1 MVIGDTSNYH
11 QCQTLNNYWCPFEKL
26 FTIFSMR
33 YELDQL
39 PLKTLLSPLARAS
52 SALARLDE
60 RIASSPVGTGLIER
74 FHYVDACA
82 SLWLDGEL
90 VEIEDLVLHEAA
102 RDIRSPSHAL
112 TIARDVLQTRRRIA
126 AQAPDWAL
134 SQNGLRSLRVGGQA
148 WPASSS
154 GDGGFGAESESAAG
168 YDAAV
173 DRQDQDGEGRKNR
186 LHDGLDL
193 PGIDFDAIDAVLAR
207 SEDVLA
213 KVKQPQ
219 RMAKPETDPLIR
231 DPDWDEDE
239 RLEEWRT
246 VLRSIHDL
254 PPMLQAILA
263 LDAWNELAVLQR
275 APWLGRLLA
284 ASLLR
289 REGLT
294 TQAHLLAFNIGLKSI
309 RVERRRHRS
318 FETRLLASLEGL
330 LAGAELGFKEHD
342 RLLLARQMLE
352 RRLTGRRTSSNL
364 PGLIELV
371 LARPLVST
379 GLIAKEL
386 DITPRAA
393 LRLVEEL
400 NLREMTGRGRFRAW
414 GVL

>member
-1 MVIGDTSNYH
+1 M
-11 QCQTLNNYWCPFEKL
+11 
-26 FTIFSMR
+26 FSMR

-52 SALARLDE
+52 AALARLDE
-60 RIASSPVGTGLIER
+60 RLAPSPVGQGLIER
-74 FHYVDACA
+74 LHFADACA

-90 VEIEDLVLHEAA
+90 VEMEDLVLHEAA

-112 TIARDVLQTRRRIA
+112 TIARDVLQTRRRIV

-134 SQNGLRSLRVGGQA
+134 SPNGLRSLRVGGQA
-148 WPASSS
+148 GPAPSF
-154 GDGGFGAESESAAG
+154 GDGGIGAESENVEVHDALAG
-168 YDAAV
+168 E
-173 DRQDQDGEGRKNR
+173 DRNGVGRKHR
-186 LHDGLDL
+186 WDDGLDL
-193 PGIDFDAIDAVLAR
+193 PGIDLDVIDAVLAR

-213 KVKQPQ
+213 RAKQPQ
-219 RMAKPETDPLIR
+219 RLAQRDTDPLIR
-231 DPDWDEDE
+231 DPDWDEEE
-239 RLEEWRT
+239 RLDEWRA
-246 VLRSIHDL
+246 VLRSIRDL
-254 PPMLQAILA
+254 PPVLQAILA

-289 REGLT
+289 REDLT
-294 TQAHLLAFNIGLKSI
+294 TKAHLLAFNAGLKTI
-309 RVERRRHRS
+309 RVERRRHRN
-318 FETRLLASLEGL
+318 FETRLLAGL
-330 LAGAELGFKEHD
+330 DGLMAGVELGYKEHD
-342 RLLLARQMLE
+342 RLLLARQMME
-352 RRLTGRRTSSNL
+352 RRLMGRRASSNL

-371 LARPLVST
+371 LAKPLVST

-414 GVL
+414 SVM

>member
-1 MVIGDTSNYH
+1 
-11 QCQTLNNYWCPFEKL
+11 
-26 FTIFSMR
+26 MR
-33 YELDQL
+33 YDLDTL
-39 PLKTLLSPLARAS
+39 PLTTLLSPLTRAS
-52 SALARLDE
+52 EALARLDE
-60 RIASSPVGTGLIER
+60 RLASSPVGTGLIER
-74 FHYVDACA
+74 LHFADACA

-90 VEIEDLVLHEAA
+90 VEMEDLVLHEAA
-102 RDIRSPSHAL
+102 RDIRSPSHQL

-134 SQNGLRSLRVGGQA
+134 SPNGLRSLRVGGQA
-148 WPASSS
+148 GPGSAP
-154 GDGGFGAESESAAG
+154 GNAGIIAESENVAVS
-168 YDAAV
+168 DAAV
-173 DRQDQDGEGRKNR
+173 DRQDRDGEGRKNR
-186 LHDGLDL
+186 WDDELDL
-193 PGIDFDAIDAVLAR
+193 PGIDLDAIDAVLTR

-213 KVKQPQ
+213 RARQAQ
-219 RMAKPETDPLIR
+219 RLPTPEADPLIR

-239 RLEEWRT
+239 RLDEWRT
-246 VLRSIHDL
+246 VLRSVRDL
-254 PPMLQAILA
+254 PPVLQALLA
-263 LDAWNELAVLQR
+263 LDAWSELAVLQR

-294 TQAHLLAFNIGLKSI
+294 TQAHLLAFNAGLKTI
-309 RVERRRHRS
+309 RVERRRHRNV
-318 FETRLLASLEGL
+318 ETRLTASLDGL
-330 LAGAELGFKEHD
+330 MAGIELGFKEHD

-352 RRLTGRRTSSNL
+352 RRLTGRRASSNL

-379 GLIAKEL
+379 GMIATEL

-393 LRLVEEL
+393 LRLIDEL

>member
-1 MVIGDTSNYH
+1 
-11 QCQTLNNYWCPFEKL
+11 
-26 FTIFSMR
+26 MR
-33 YELDQL
+33 YELDIL
-39 PLKTLLSPLARAS
+39 PLQTLLSPLTRAS
-52 SALARLDE
+52 AALARLDE
-60 RIASSPVGTGLIER
+60 RLAHSPVGKGLIER
-74 FHYVDACA
+74 FHFADACA

-90 VEIEDLVLHEAA
+90 VEMEDLVLHEAA

-134 SQNGLRSLRVGGQA
+134 SPNGLRTLRQA
-148 WPASSS
+148 EQVWSALSP
-154 GDGGFGAESESAAG
+154 DGGITADKESSAVHDPAI
-168 YDAAV
+168 
-173 DRQDQDGEGRKNR
+173 DRQNRDGEGSKNR
-186 LHDGLDL
+186 LDDGFDL
-193 PGIDFDAIDAVLAR
+193 PGIDLDAIDAVLAR
-207 SEDVLA
+207 SDDVLA

-239 RLEEWRT
+239 RLGEWRT
-246 VLRSIHDL
+246 MLRSISEL
-254 PPMLQAILA
+254 PPVLQAILA

-294 TQAHLLAFNIGLKSI
+294 TKAHLLAFNAGLKTI
-309 RVERRRHRS
+309 RVERRRHRN
-318 FETRLLASLEGL
+318 FETRLMASLEGL
-330 LAGAELGFKEHD
+330 MAGIELGFREHD
-342 RLLLARQMLE
+342 RLMLARQMLE
-352 RRLTGRRTSSNL
+352 RRLTGRRASSNL
-364 PGLIELV
+364 PGLIDLV

-386 DITPRAA
+386 DITSRAA

-400 NLREMTGRGRFRAW
+400 SLREMTGRGRFRAW
-414 GVL
+414 GII

>member
-1 MVIGDTSNYH
+1 MN
-11 QCQTLNNYWCPFEKL
+11 
-26 FTIFSMR
+26 SMR
-33 YELDQL
+33 YDPDQL

-52 SALARLDE
+52 EALARLDE
-60 RIASSPVGTGLIER
+60 RLAHSPVGTGLIER
-74 FHYVDACA
+74 FHFADACA

-90 VEIEDLVLHEAA
+90 VEMEDLVLHDAA

-126 AQAPDWAL
+126 SHERGWAL
-134 SQNGLRSLRVGGQA
+134 SANGLRSLRQA
-148 WPASSS
+148 WPAPSFAA
-154 GDGGFGAESESAAG
+154 DGIVAGNEGAAVQDAAG
-168 YDAAV
+168 
-173 DRQDQDGEGRKNR
+173 DRQDGERRQNR
-186 LHDGLDL
+186 LEDGLDL
-193 PGIDFDAIDAVLAR
+193 PDIDLDAIDAVLAR
-207 SEDVLA
+207 SDDVLA
-213 KVKQPQ
+213 RVRQPL
-219 RMAKPETDPLIR
+219 RLPKPEADPLIR
-231 DPDWDEDE
+231 DPDWDEEE
-239 RLEEWRT
+239 RLDEWRT
-246 VLRSIHDL
+246 VLRSISDL
-254 PPMLQAILA
+254 PPVLQSILA

-294 TQAHLLAFNIGLKSI
+294 THAHLLALNTGLKAI
-309 RVERRRHRS
+309 RVERRRHRN
-318 FETRLLASLEGL
+318 FETRLIASLDGL
-330 LAGAELGFKEHD
+330 MVGIELGFKEHD

-352 RRLTGRRTSSNL
+352 RRLTGRRASSKL

-393 LRLVEEL
+393 LRLVEAL

>member
-1 MVIGDTSNYH
+1 MVTGASSNHHRCRTVKYV
-11 QCQTLNNYWCPFEKL
+11 WRPFENL

-33 YELDQL
+33 YDLDRL

-52 SALARLDE
+52 AALARLDE
-60 RIASSPVGTGLIER
+60 RIASSPVGAGLIER
-74 FHYVDACA
+74 LHFADACA

-90 VEIEDLVLHEAA
+90 VEMEDLVLHEAA
-102 RDIRSPSHAL
+102 RDIRSPSHQL
-112 TIARDVLQTRRRIA
+112 TIARDVLQTRRRVA

-134 SQNGLRSLRVGGQA
+134 SANGLRSLRVGGQA
-148 WPASSS
+148 GPASFP
-154 GDGGFGAESESAAG
+154 GDDGIAAESENVG

-173 DRQDQDGEGRKNR
+173 GPPDRDGAGRKHR
-186 LHDGLDL
+186 LDDGLDV
-193 PGIDFDAIDAVLAR
+193 PGIDLDAIDAVLAR

-213 KVKQPQ
+213 TARQPQ
-219 RMAKPETDPLIR
+219 WWSKPEADPLIR

-246 VLRSIHDL
+246 VLRSIRDL
-254 PPMLQAILA
+254 PPVLQAILA

-275 APWLGRLLA
+275 APWLGRLLG

-289 REGLT
+289 CDGLT
-294 TQAHLLAFNIGLKSI
+294 TQTHLLALNAGLKTI
-309 RVERRRHRS
+309 RVDRRRHRN
-318 FETRLLASLEGL
+318 FETRLVASLEGL
-330 LAGAELGFKEHD
+330 LAGIELGFKEHD

-352 RRLTGRRTSSNL
+352 RRLTGRRASSNL

-371 LARPLVST
+371 LARPLVSA
-379 GLIAKEL
+379 GMIATEL

-414 GVL
+414 GVV